1 MAPDA
6 AAVKAVTN
14 KQNIGR
20 ATWVGDEDRLVVVD
34 EAAFVA
40 YVLLRH
46 PTKVTIAVEPAFR
59 RVLLAHPEA
68 VDGTVIDED
77 GEPVPGVE
85 LRPSRPHGS
94 SRKTDEARATVEQLL

>member
-1 MAPDA
+1 MVPDA

-20 ATWVGDEDRLVVVD
+20 AMWVEGEDRLVVVD

-46 PTKVTIAVEPAFR
+46 PTKVTITVNPPFR
-59 RVLLAHPEA
+59 RVLLAHLEA
-68 VDGTVIDED
+68 VDGTVTDDD
-77 GEPVPGVE
+77 GEPIPGVE
-85 LRPSRPHGS
+85 LRSSRPHGS
-94 SRKTDEARATVEQLL
+94 TRKTGQARATVEQLL

>member
-1 MAPDA
+1 M
-6 AAVKAVTN
+6 
-14 KQNIGR
+14 
-20 ATWVGDEDRLVVVD
+20 VD

-46 PTKVTIAVEPAFR
+46 PTKVTITVDPPFR
-59 RVLLAHPEA
+59 RVLLPHLEA
-68 VDGTVIDED
+68 VDGTVIDDD

-94 SRKTDEARATVEQLL
+94 T

>member
-1 MAPDA
+1 MPDA
-6 AAVKAVTN
+6 AAVKAVTD

-20 ATWVGDEDRLVVVD
+20 AMWVEGEDRLVVVD

-46 PTKVTIAVEPAFR
+46 PTKVTITVDPPFR
-59 RVLLAHPEA
+59 RVLLAHLQA
-68 VDGTVIDED
+68 VDGTVIDD
-77 GEPVPGVE
+77 DAVPGVE

-94 SRKTDEARATVEQLL
+94 TRKTDQARATVEQLL